1 MADER
6 RATAS
11 YYLPSLLI
19 GKLRGLA
26 ALTGRTAS
34 QIVEEGAE
42 ARCREIERRLLSA
55 QSKE

>member
-6 RATAS
+6 RETAS
-11 YYLPSLLI
+11 YYLPRLLV

-42 ARCREIERRLLSA
+42 ARCREIERRLAS
-55 QSKE
+55 SRTKE